1 MHKPIVVGALLFV
14 VVVVAASAFA
24 QQSNRSNSIS
34 VFVTDLA
41 LSNSNIGGAKIDSAY
56 GASFDHMFT
65 ERFSGELSVSSQ
77 RFRRYLRT
85 FTGSSEP
92 TSELFTD
99 RLYPIDV
106 NISYHLLNGS
116 RWKPYLGAGLRYVN
130 DTFQGYEGT
139 RRTAFYRNAV
149 RTIDPEISGGITL
162 QFNRTLGLRFDAKQV
177 FGSNRSDVADPEFK
191 ASAGL
196 SFRF

>member
-1 MHKPIVVGALLFV
+1 MYKPIVVAASLLFV
-14 VVVVAASAFA
+14 VASAFA
-24 QQSNRSNSIS
+24 QQSSRSNSIS

-41 LSNSNIGGAKIDSAY
+41 LSKSNIGGAKVDSAY
-56 GASFDHMFT
+56 GASFGHMFT

-77 RFRRYLRT
+77 RFSRYVRT
-85 FTGSSEP
+85 FTGGSEP

-99 RLYPIDV
+99 RLYPIDL
-106 NISYHLLNGS
+106 NISYYFPNGS

-130 DTFQGYEGT
+130 DTFHRYEGT

-162 QFNRTLGLRFDAKQV
+162 QFKRTIGLRFDAKQV
-177 FGSNRSDVADPEFK
+177 LSSNRSDVADPALK

>member
-1 MHKPIVVGALLFV
+1 MHKSAAVAALLLLFSV
-14 VVVVAASAFA
+14 PAFP
-24 QQSNRSNSIS
+24 QRSNTVS

-41 LSNSNIGGAKIDSAY
+41 MSNSNIGGAKIDSEAY

-65 ERFSGELSVSSQ
+65 ERLSGELSVTSQ
-77 RFRRYLRT
+77 RSRRYLRT
-85 FTGSSEP
+85 FTSSEP
-92 TSELFTD
+92 TSVLFPY

-106 NISYHLLNGS
+106 NISYHFPSGN

-130 DTFQGYEGT
+130 DTFHGYQGT
-139 RRTAFYRNAV
+139 SRTAFYRHAV
-149 RTIDPEISGGITL
+149 HTIDPEISGGITV

-177 FGSNRSDVADPEFK
+177 LGSNRSDVADPELK

-196 SFRF
+196 SFRC